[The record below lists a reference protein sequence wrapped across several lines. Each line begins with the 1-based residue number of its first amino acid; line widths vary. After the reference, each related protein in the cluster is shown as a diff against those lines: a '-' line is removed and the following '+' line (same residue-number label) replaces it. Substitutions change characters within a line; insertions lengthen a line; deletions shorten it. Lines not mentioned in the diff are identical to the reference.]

1 MLTTRYIVPRV
12 LVFVKPFTGLF
23 ILAMVFNLMFS
34 VMNALTLAIVEPV
47 FRTLFGSGQ
56 APAGIAS
63 TIPSAFSPKAAFD
76 AYVYGLILGPD
87 MTTTIR
93 NLGTAMFLLFL
104 FRAATKY
111 VATNTSVRVEE
122 GIMKSIRD
130 ALFSRMTSL
139 SLDFF
144 ARKRTGDLISV
155 LTNDVGVLNHS
166 TVNSLSQLWREAT
179 TIIVY
184 LVLLLL
190 ISVKL
195 TVMAIAIAAIGVI
208 FIRMSTS
215 YLRRYAQRMQA
226 AQADYTTILQES
238 LQGIRVVKGMSLEQT
253 VFGRFA
259 GQTAQYVRSAVKNSR
274 VTTLVPAVNELF
286 GIAAI
291 VAVFYAGGVALA
303 ANEITAPNLMTFL
316 FLLFGLMQPISII
329 VNVFA
334 VMQRGIVAANNV
346 LSVLDEV
353 PNVTSGSINVT
364 RLSSSIS
371 VEHVSFSYE
380 AESSVLRDVSFNIP
394 RGRTVALVGTSGSGK
409 STILDLLLRFY
420 DPSQGTI
427 RIDGM
432 DIREASLESYRRLF
446 GTVSQETMLFN
457 DTVARNIALGEA
469 SPDMERVQQAA
480 GIAHAHDFIM
490 AMPNGY
496 NTTIG
501 DRGMKMSGGQR
512 QRLAIAR
519 ALYRN
524 PEVLVFDEATS
535 ALDSASER
543 DVQDAINSVLSGRT
557 AVVVAHRLSTI
568 INADVILVFDNGRI
582 IERGTH
588 AELLQARGTYARL
601 YTLQFST
608 ADEQD
613 Q

>member
-23 ILAMVFNLMFS
+23 IAGMVFNLLFS
-34 VMNALTLAIVEPV
+34 VMNAMTLAIVEPV
-47 FRTLFGSGQ
+47 FRTLFGNGQ
-56 APAGIAS
+56 ADAGL
-63 TIPSAFSPKAAFD
+63 TTTLPSAFSPKAAFD
-76 AYVYGLILGPD
+76 AYVYEVILGSD

-93 NLGTAMFLLFL
+93 NLGIAMFLLFL

-111 VATNTSVRVEE
+111 IATNTSVRVEE

-166 TVNSLSQLWREAT
+166 TVNSLSQLWREST

-184 LVLLLL
+184 LILLLM

-195 TVMAIAIAAIGVI
+195 TLMAIGIAAIGVI

-253 VFGRFA
+253 IIGRFA
-259 GQTAQYVRSAVKNSR
+259 TQTGTYVRSAVKNAR

-316 FLLFGLMQPISII
+316 FLLFGLMQPVSII

-346 LSVLDEV
+346 LSILDET
-353 PNVTSGSINVT
+353 PNVSSGSVEISGLN
-364 RLSSSIS
+364 RSIS
-371 VEHVSFSYE
+371 VNGVSFSYE
-380 AESSVLRDVSFNIP
+380 ADNSVLRDVSFEIP
-394 RGRTVALVGTSGSGK
+394 RGSTIALVGSSGSGK

-420 DPSQGTI
+420 DPTQGTI
-427 RIDGM
+427 CVDGT
-432 DIREASLESYRRLF
+432 DIRNVSLESFRRLF

-469 SPDMERVQQAA
+469 EPDMDRVHQVAR
-480 GIAHAHDFIM
+480 IAHAHEFIST
-490 AMPNGY
+490 MPNGY
-496 NTTIG
+496 ETTIG

-519 ALYRN
+519 ALYRD
-524 PEVLVFDEATS
+524 PDILVFDEATS

-557 AVVVAHRLSTI
+557 AIVVAHRLSTI
-568 INADVILVFDNGRI
+568 IDADMILVFDNGRI
-582 IERGTH
+582 VERGTH
-588 AELLQARGTYARL
+588 TELLQAKGTYARL

-608 ADEQD
+608 ADE
-613 Q
+613 